1 MYNTNRTQ
9 KGKNMKKLNTLTTL
23 FITFLKIGLFT
34 FGGGYSMIAL
44 IEKEIVEKKKWL
56 TQNELLD
63 IIAIAESTPGP
74 IAINCATYI
83 GYKVKGIIGSIISTI
98 AVIIPSFIIIYII
111 SLFLKQFLQI
121 KYVAYA
127 FKGIAAGVIYLILRA
142 GLKMFKELEKNFLNL
157 TLFIIT
163 IILMIIFSILSIK
176 FSSIYYIL
184 ISALIGLILYLINTL
199 KHQQKEKK

>member
-1 MYNTNRTQ
+1 
-9 KGKNMKKLNTLTTL
+9 MKKLNTLTTL
-23 FITFLKIGLFT
+23 FLTFLKIGLFT

-63 IIAIAESTPGP
+63 ILAVSESTPGP

-83 GYKVKGIIGSIISTI
+83 GYKVNGIIGSIISTI
-98 AVIIPSFIIIYII
+98 AVVIPSFLIIYII
-111 SLFLKQFLQI
+111 SLFLKQFLEI

-163 IILMIIFSILSIK
+163 IILMITFSILSIK

-199 KHQQKEKK
+199 KHQQKGEK

>member
-1 MYNTNRTQ
+1 
-9 KGKNMKKLNTLTTL
+9 MKKENITINL
-23 FITFLKIGLFT
+23 FFTFLKIGLFT

-44 IEKEIVEKKKWL
+44 IEKEIVDKKKWL

-83 GYKVKGIIGSIISTI
+83 GYKTKGIIGSILSTI
-98 AVIIPSFIIIYII
+98 AVVIPSFIIITII
-111 SLFLKQFLQI
+111 SLFLKQFLEI

-142 GLKMFKELEKNFLNL
+142 GLKMFKELEKNLFNL
-157 TLFIIT
+157 ILFFITL
-163 IILMIIFSILSIK
+163 ILMITFSIFSIK
-176 FSSIYYIL
+176 FSSIYFIL
-184 ISALIGLILYLINTL
+184 ISAFIGLIGYLINII
-199 KHQQKEKK
+199 KNNKKEEK

>member
-1 MYNTNRTQ
+1 
-9 KGKNMKKLNTLTTL
+9 MKKLNTLTTL
-23 FITFLKIGLFT
+23 FLTFLKIGLFT

-63 IIAIAESTPGP
+63 ILAVSESTPGP

-83 GYKVKGIIGSIISTI
+83 GYKVNGIIGSIISTI
-98 AVIIPSFIIIYII
+98 AVVIPSFIIIYII
-111 SLFLKQFLQI
+111 SLFLKQFLEI

-157 TLFIIT
+157 TLFTIT
-163 IILMIIFSILSIK
+163 IILMITFSILSIK

-199 KHQQKEKK
+199 KHQQKGEK

>member
-1 MYNTNRTQ
+1 
-9 KGKNMKKLNTLTTL
+9 MKKLNTLTTL
-23 FITFLKIGLFT
+23 FITFLKICLFT

-163 IILMIIFSILSIK
+163 IILMITFSILSIK

>member
-1 MYNTNRTQ
+1 
-9 KGKNMKKLNTLTTL
+9 MKKLNTLTTL
-23 FITFLKIGLFT
+23 SLTFLKIGLFT

-63 IIAIAESTPGP
+63 ILAVSESTPGP

-83 GYKVKGIIGSIISTI
+83 GYKVNGIIGSIISTI
-98 AVIIPSFIIIYII
+98 AVVIPSFLIIYII
-111 SLFLKQFLQI
+111 SLFLKQFLEI
-121 KYVAYA
+121 KYVTYA

-163 IILMIIFSILSIK
+163 IVLMITFSILSIK

-199 KHQQKEKK
+199 KHQQKGEK